1 MMFTMDGILFYCR
14 TPHRITC
21 CLQAALERIAA
32 LTHQLII
39 GSKLAKISVGESD
52 GGDTQRV
59 TLSKSG
65 RQTGNPQ
72 SVFERSV

>member
-1 MMFTMDGILFYCR
+1 MKVT
-14 TPHRITC
+14 
-21 CLQAALERIAA
+21 E
-32 LTHQLII
+32 
-39 GSKLAKISVGESD
+39 E
-52 GGDTQRV
+52 TQRV